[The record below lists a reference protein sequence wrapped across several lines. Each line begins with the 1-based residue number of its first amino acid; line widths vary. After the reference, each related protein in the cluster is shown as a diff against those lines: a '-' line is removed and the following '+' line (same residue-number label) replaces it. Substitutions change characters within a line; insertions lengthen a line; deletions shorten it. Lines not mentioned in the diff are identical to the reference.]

1 MLIKSGS
8 EQMRQHNSVLVLA
21 ALRRHGPLSHTDLAE
36 RTHLSSAT
44 VSAITV
50 ELERAGVLER
60 SEQQPG
66 TGRGRPR
73 VLFSQRRDCG
83 YLIVAQISSDAVQ
96 YSLVDYAGRLIDR
109 FDEARFEAVRMDA
122 GRLRGAGPA
131 ARFSAQFREALLRLV
146 GRSGIDGRLVMAIS
160 ISSKGTVDADGHRL
174 LWSPLLGGEE
184 IDFAAL
190 LKPDWPGMVALGNET
205 LLVAQALAVG
215 RGAAPEG
222 GALAVVSLGHS
233 IGLGIARVRHH
244 DEVEASA
251 PNFGH
256 MLHAP
261 GGGLCRCGGYG
272 CIEATAGFY
281 GILRTAFQ
289 VPPDTIPAKFVPL
302 AEMDKIA
309 QSARAGNRMA
319 GYAFRQAGLALGNGL
334 SRMMSFHDRMPI
346 AFTGPGTRFFDL
358 LRPGIDA
365 GLEASHEVRLKGR
378 PDITVHTDEPRL
390 VFEGHLDRAL
400 TGIDQA
406 IAEARLSPQE
416 KRSA

>member
-8 EQMRQHNSVLVLA
+8 EQMRQQNILLVLSG
-21 ALRRHGPLSHTDLAE
+21 LRRHGPQSHTDLGT
-36 RTHLSSAT
+36 RTGLSSAT

-50 ELERAGVLER
+50 ELEKAGVLER

-66 TGRGRPR
+66 AGRGRPR
-73 VLFSQRRDCG
+73 VLFSQARNCG
-83 YLIVAQISSDAVQ
+83 YLITAQISSDAVQ

-109 FDEARFEAVRMDA
+109 FDEARRHDA
-122 GRLRGAGPA
+122 QSTS
-131 ARFSAQFREALLRLV
+131 RFAPQFREALARLAD
-146 GRSGIDGRLVMAIS
+146 RSRLAREAVMAIS

-174 LWSPLLGGEE
+174 LWSPLLGEQE

-190 LKPDWPGMVALGNET
+190 LAPDWRAVVTLSNET
-205 LLVAQALAVG
+205 LLVAQALG
-215 RGAAPEG
+215 IAAKPSTEDH
-222 GALAVVSLGHS
+222 ALAVVSLGHS
-233 IGLGIARVRHH
+233 IGLGIVRVRRH

-261 GGGLCRCGGYG
+261 GGGLCRCGGQG

-289 VPPDTIPAKFVPL
+289 VPADTIPAKFVPL
-302 AEMDKIA
+302 PEMDKIA
-309 QSARAGNRMA
+309 QTARGGNRMA

-334 SRMMSFHDRMPI
+334 SRLMSFHGRLPI
-346 AFTGPGTRFFDL
+346 VFTGPGTRYFDL
-358 LRPGIDA
+358 LAPGIDE
-365 GLEASHEVRLKGR
+365 GLSASHEVRLKGR
-378 PDITVHTDEPRL
+378 PEITVHPDEQRL

-400 TGIDQA
+400 TGMDQA
-406 IAEARLSPQE
+406 IAEARLSPSE

>member
-8 EQMRQHNSVLVLA
+8 EQMRQQNSVLVLS
-21 ALRRHGPLSHTDLAE
+21 ALRRHGPQSHTDLAE
-36 RTHLSSAT
+36 RTGLSSAT
-44 VSAITV
+44 VSAITI

-66 TGRGRPR
+66 SGRGRPR

-83 YLIVAQISSDAVQ
+83 YMITAQISSDAVQ

-109 FDEARFEAVRMDA
+109 FDEIRRHDAESSARFV
-122 GRLRGAGPA
+122 P
-131 ARFSAQFREALLRLV
+131 QFREALDRLV
-146 GRSGIDGRLVMAIS
+146 GRSRLARESVMAIS

-174 LWSPLLGGEE
+174 LWSPLLGGQA

-190 LKPDWPGMVALGNET
+190 LAPDWHAVVTLSNET
-205 LLVAQALAVG
+205 LLVAQALGIA
-215 RGAAPEG
+215 RKAPETG
-222 GALAVVSLGHS
+222 EGDSLAVVSLGHS
-233 IGLGIARVRHH
+233 IGLGIARVRRH

-256 MLHAP
+256 MLHAT

-309 QSARAGNRMA
+309 QMARTGNRMA
-319 GYAFRQAGLALGNGL
+319 SYAFRQAGIALGNGL
-334 SRMMSFHDRMPI
+334 SRLMSFHDRMPI
-346 AFTGPGTRFFDL
+346 VFTGPGTRYFDL
-358 LRPGIDA
+358 LRPGIDD
-365 GLEASHEVRLKGR
+365 GLEPSHEVRLKGR
-378 PDITVHTDEPRL
+378 PDITVHPDEQRL

-406 IAEARLSPQE
+406 LAEARLSPQD